1 MTQKINENNLIIK
14 KSEEEKKIIESKCIY
29 SNHVHVAKVQEL
41 NKEIIEKGKELNIMK
56 NKANARKEH
65 GIKQFHSI
73 TIEAKKPEKIDS
85 QNPLTVQLLKDMQ
98 YTTKWSFCYQ

>member
-1 MTQKINENNLIIK
+1 MIVSAYIVT
-14 KSEEEKKIIESKCIY
+14 
-29 SNHVHVAKVQEL
+29 HFHVAKVQDL
-41 NKEIIEKGKELNIMK
+41 NIEIIEKGKELNIMK

-73 TIEAKKPEKIDS
+73 TLEAKKPEKIDS

-98 YTTKWSFCYQ
+98 SPQNGVFAINRFSTSLYPI